1 MQKREGRI
9 WGHGHVGEKERLL
22 HGAART
28 CQRGGWFPRIQKHKF
43 TQSINKKVKSQIP
56 IIVS

>member
-1 MQKREGRI
+1 MGKKKKKDKKIIMQKREGRI

-28 CQRGGWFPRIQKHKF
+28 CQRGG
-43 TQSINKKVKSQIP
+43 
-56 IIVS
+56 